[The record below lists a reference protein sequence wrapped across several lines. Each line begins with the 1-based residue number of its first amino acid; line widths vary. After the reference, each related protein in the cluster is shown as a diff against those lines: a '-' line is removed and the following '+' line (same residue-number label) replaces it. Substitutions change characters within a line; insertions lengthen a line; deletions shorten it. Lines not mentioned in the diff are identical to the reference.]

1 MGIVQN
7 QGPATRNWSMKGDFF
22 RTLRLPMI
30 YVDEVARCGNISNWA
45 LLEIA
50 GALYFACVLQDMKM
64 ANCFLYGA
72 GGMTDQLGK
81 GTLSDGW
88 WYEASIGYNLLAA
101 GNFSMMAQ
109 VLLHFGIDIRYMNVP
124 AGYSK
129 TIDAR
134 KVLRDR
140 LVIEDWSQNTKKY
153 RNISMLWV
161 SLINFYDYR
170 GVIFGIKQIEVLL
183 SSQNLFKRAVRLLV
197 FQLLVRQSQF
207 EIDEK

>member
-1 MGIVQN
+1 
-7 QGPATRNWSMKGDFF
+7 
-22 RTLRLPMI
+22 MI
-30 YVDEVARCGNISNWA
+30 YIDEVARCGNISNWA

-50 GALYFACVLQDMKM
+50 GALYCACVLQDMKM
-64 ANCFLYGA
+64 VNRFLYGA

-134 KVLRDR
+134 KVLRDG
-140 LVIEDWSQNTKKY
+140 LVIEDWSQNTKNY

-197 FQLLVRQSQF
+197 FQLLMRQSQF